1 MQPNHRNR
9 KVSRVPLR
17 AGALASLISYLAVGH
32 AVEVVPEA
40 GSILRNIKPES
51 ILPGNSQ
58 VPFEI
63 SEQPAPAG
71 ESDIRIQVKGW
82 KISGAVLISEADLQS
97 FLKDYIGK
105 DLNLL
110 ELRKITRDIAAYYQ
124 QRGFFARALLPAQ
137 QIRDGIVEILIREA
151 TLGKVEVDD
160 SANTYRNDIPRQTM
174 LAAQP
179 AGEALRLADM
189 QRGILLLNDLTGG
202 TVSSTLKAGAR
213 AGESDLLLK
222 IDPSNLISGSVDYS
236 NTGVRSVG
244 MNQFGGSLN
253 LNNPLRLGDLAT
265 LRVQGGSGN
274 VYGRVAY
281 SLPVGY
287 SGLRVGLAA
296 SALDYT
302 LGEPFQSLDAQGSA
316 WTGGTFATYPLL
328 RGVSTNLYVASG
340 FDDRHYYNTSLASVV
355 SDKEVQSG
363 YVGLSGDH
371 QDDWLGGA
379 VTLFGATMVAG
390 NLDLSGSPVDQAQNR
405 ATARAGGA
413 YQKFSLNASRLQG
426 LTDKL
431 RLYAG
436 FSGQLATKN
445 LDSSEKFSLGG
456 PFGIRAYPVNEALG
470 DEGYLMNF
478 ELRYEVYEHVEL
490 VGFIDH
496 GGITLHNDLWSN
508 ATEGV
513 PNHYTLSG
521 GGVGINWTVPGNF
534 VIRGSVA
541 QRIGANPA
549 RSTDGN
555 DSDGTYKTPHFWV
568 SLSKAF

>member
-1 MQPNHRNR
+1 MYPNYRNR
-9 KVSRVPLR
+9 NFIRSLLRV
-17 AGALASLISYLAVGH
+17 GIFVASIGCLTVGH
-32 AVEVVPEA
+32 AVDVVPEA
-40 GSILRNIKPES
+40 GSILRNIRPEP
-51 ILPGNSQ
+51 ILPDSSQ

-71 ESDIRIQVKGW
+71 ESDVRIQVKGW
-82 KISGAVLISEADLQS
+82 KISGAALISEAELLD

-105 DLNLL
+105 DLSLA
-110 ELRKITRDIAAYYQ
+110 ELRKITRDVAAYYQ
-124 QRGFFARALLPAQ
+124 QRGFFARAVLPAQ
-137 QIRDGIVEILIREA
+137 KIRDGIVEILVREA
-151 TLGKVEVDD
+151 KLGKIEVDD
-160 SANTYRNDIPRQTM
+160 PADTYRNDIPRQTM
-174 LAAQP
+174 SAAQP
-179 AGEALRLADM
+179 TGEALRLADI

-202 TVSSTLKAGAR
+202 TVSSTLKAGAS

-222 IDPSNLISGSVDYS
+222 IDPSKLISGSLDYS

-253 LNNPLRLGDLAT
+253 LNNPFRLGDLAS

-287 SGLRVGLAA
+287 SGLRIGLAA

-316 WTGGTFATYPLL
+316 WTGGTFATYPLI
-328 RGVSTNLYVASG
+328 RGVNTNLYIASG
-340 FDDRHYYNTSLASVV
+340 FDDRHYYNTSLGSVV

-363 YVGLSGDH
+363 YIGLSGDH
-371 QDDWLGGA
+371 QDDWFGGA
-379 VTLFGATMVAG
+379 VTLFGATVVAG
-390 NLDLSGSPVDQAQNR
+390 NLDLSGSSVDQAQNR

-413 YQKFSLNASRLQG
+413 YQKFALNLSRLQN

-431 RLYAG
+431 RMYAG
-436 FSGQLATKN
+436 VSGQLATKN

-456 PFGIRAYPVNEALG
+456 PFGVRAYPVNEALG

-496 GGITLHNDLWSN
+496 GGITLHNDLWPN

-534 VIRGSVA
+534 MIRGSIA
-541 QRIGANPA
+541 QRIGSNPA
-549 RSTDGN
+549 RSGDGN

-568 SLSKAF
+568 SLSKSF